1 MAKDF
6 QMKSLFN
13 LFQKNPCLSA
23 QSALSVFKKS
33 SLSLNI
39 QNSTLPLFT
48 IMTFATFLR
57 DLRAIFH
64 FDNRW
69 LLLLERFAELVFKR
83 PLALSI
89 YRKAGME
96 ILMDKSAGDQSGARY
111 AITSRMYRQFL
122 PHIKKIFLEK
132 TGRKEVI
139 VWDIGANVGGFSLM
153 LALEGVAI
161 ERLVAVEMHPR
172 TFIRLRQNLEQNLRL
187 NTEQLFC
194 LNVAAGNREETLELS
209 LSRGNTGD
217 SIIAGHLTPQADS
230 SNYSIQLLTLDSIYA
245 RHFEHTIVDICK
257 MDIEGAE
264 YEIILGEHQTS
275 LARVRFLLIE
285 IHPHPDHQAE
295 TLLDALR
302 MLGFARV
309 RVNPRSPEEVFLFE
323 NTQL

>member
-1 MAKDF
+1 M
-6 QMKSLFN
+6 
-13 LFQKNPCLSA
+13 
-23 QSALSVFKKS
+23 
-33 SLSLNI
+33 
-39 QNSTLPLFT
+39 TLT
-48 IMTFATFLR
+48 TFLR
-57 DLRAIFH
+57 DLRAIFT

-69 LLLLERFAELVFKR
+69 LLLLERFAELVLKR

-89 YRKAGME
+89 YRKGGME

-122 PHIKKIFLEK
+122 PHIQQTILEK
-132 TGRKEVI
+132 TGRKAVY

-153 LALEGVAI
+153 LALQGVEI

-172 TFIRLRQNLEQNLRL
+172 TFVRLQQNLMHNLHL

-194 LNVAAGNREETLELS
+194 LNVAAGNREETLEIT

-217 SIIAGHLTPQADS
+217 SIVAGHLQVQPNS
-230 SNYSIQLLTLDSIYA
+230 SSYTIQLLTLDSIYA
-245 RHFEHTIVDICK
+245 RYFSNTIVDICK

-264 YEIILGEHQTS
+264 YEILLGQHQTS
-275 LARVRFLLIE
+275 LTHIRFLLIE
-285 IHPHPDHQAE
+285 IHPHPDY
-295 TLLDALR
+295 TMDMVLDALR